1 MICLVDTPHV
11 LQMSVLQR
19 TLQPA
24 KGKPIQRTLF
34 QQCLQALTAA
44 WQARQRLLSD
54 LWPVLLVPVCFAAFV
69 VWNGGVVVGD
79 KAAHAPAKHLMQ
91 PLYFALFAAAAL
103 GPFHFSPFR

>member
-1 MICLVDTPHV
+1 
-11 LQMSVLQR
+11 MSVLQQ

-24 KGKPIQRTLF
+24 SSKPNQPTLLH
-34 QQCLQALTAA
+34 QCLQALMAA

-69 VWNGGVVVGD
+69 VWNGSIVVGD
-79 KAAHAPAKHLMQ
+79 KAAHAPVKHLMQ
-91 PLYFALFAAAAL
+91 PLYFALFTAAAL